1 MAARDRRPGVRG
13 PRGPQGGT
21 PASSGNTP
29 APAGGGSTPPMTT
42 FQRMSFPVL
51 AFLSRQPKWLLV
63 IVLAALLVLGV
74 IQTGPLAW
82 LGALILGFLALFFLW
97 LLLLSWPAIP
107 PSGRILRLIVVL
119 ALAFGAVLKA
129 LGRF

>member
-13 PRGPQGGT
+13 PRGPQGPSGGT
-21 PASSGNTP
+21 PAPS
-29 APAGGGSTPPMTT
+29 AAGSAPPMTT
-42 FQRMSFPVL
+42 FQRLSFPVL

-63 IVLAALLVLGV
+63 VVLAALLVLGV

-107 PSGRILRLIVVL
+107 PTGRILRLIVVL